1 MTPERFQS
9 ITGNYANHTIAVVG
23 DFCLDRY
30 LEIDPART
38 ETSLETGLPVHNVV
52 SVRGQPG
59 AAGTILNN
67 LVALGIGTLY
77 PVGFCGDDGEGFEL
91 QRALAAK
98 PGVRLDGLVVTGER
112 RTFTYCK
119 PLVLEPGRP
128 PVELN
133 RLDSKNWTPTP
144 ASVEARLTQAIQNL
158 ASNIDALILLDQVD
172 LADTGVVTRRVL
184 ETVSRVAAQ
193 QPGLPILADS
203 RRGLRDFPP
212 VIYKMNARELAALTG
227 TAPGANLEAIRQT
240 ALGLAR
246 TNGREVFVTLA
257 ERGMVGASPSGVTE
271 QVPALPVRGEI
282 DIVGAGDAVTANLTA
297 ALAGGATLREALELA
312 SVASSIVIH
321 QLGTTGTA
329 SVAQIRDLGASCRG
343 AAGMNDTDT
352 PHPSFGLP
360 LPLGGGEGR
369 GERSV

>member
-1 MTPERFQS
+1 MTPERFS
-9 ITGNYANHTIAVVG
+9 ALTGRYHRLRVAVVG

-67 LVALGIGTLY
+67 LAALGLGAIY
-77 PVGFCGDDGEGFEL
+77 PVGFCGEDGEGFEL

-98 PGVRLDGLVVTGER
+98 PGVQMDGFVATPAR

-119 PLVLEPGRP
+119 PLLIESARP

-144 ASVEARLTQAIQNL
+144 PGVEARLIQAIEGL
-158 ASNIDALILLDQVD
+158 AARIDALVLLDQVD
-172 LADTGVVTRRVL
+172 VADTGVVTAQIRQAVH
-184 ETVSRVAAQ
+184 RVAAQ
-193 QPGLPILADS
+193 SPNLPILADS
-203 RRGLRDFPP
+203 RRSLRGFPP

-227 TAPGANLEAIRQT
+227 APPDASIVSIRHT
-240 ALGLAR
+240 ALALAR
-246 TNGREVFVTLA
+246 STGREVFVTLA
-257 ERGMVGASPSGVTE
+257 ERGIVGAAPGGPAHH
-271 QVPALPVRGEI
+271 VPALPIRGDI

-297 ALAGGATLREALELA
+297 ALAAGASVREAIELA

-329 SVAQIRDLGASCRG
+329 SVAEIRDLMPVMETSETQPA
-343 AAGMNDTDT
+343 
-352 PHPSFGLP
+352 
-360 LPLGGGEGR
+360 
-369 GERSV
+369 